1 MLFEATSEFFA
12 DIGEQRNFL
21 AHLKISKRFKR
32 FGGISPKFLA
42 PWEYFLCREF
52 STKPNTGRPSFDKEL
67 KKTSDTVTLLFMS
80 GILESKL

>member
-21 AHLKISKRFKR
+21 AHLKISKRFKK

-52 STKPNTGRPSFDKEL
+52 ATEPKEGCPSFDKEL
-67 KKTSDTVTLLFMS
+67 KK
-80 GILESKL
+80 IL